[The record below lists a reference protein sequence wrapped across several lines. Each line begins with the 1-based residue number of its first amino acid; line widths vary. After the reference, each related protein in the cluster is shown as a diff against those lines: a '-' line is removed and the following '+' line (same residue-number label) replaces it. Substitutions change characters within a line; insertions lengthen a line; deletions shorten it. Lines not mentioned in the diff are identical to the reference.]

1 MTLYD
6 IVYNFFKDYLF
17 NNTAIDG
24 YEFEIFNTQVKLSE
38 WLSHTTTIIGMA
50 LVILFFI
57 KLIIYFSKWFG
68 GLFKF

>member
-1 MTLYD
+1 MSLYD
-6 IVYNFFKDYLF
+6 IAVNFFKDYIF
-17 NNTAIDG
+17 KNN
-24 YEFEIFNTQVKLSE
+24 FLSSNSIE
-38 WLSHTTTIIGMA
+38 MFGNNLTIADWLSHTATIISMA